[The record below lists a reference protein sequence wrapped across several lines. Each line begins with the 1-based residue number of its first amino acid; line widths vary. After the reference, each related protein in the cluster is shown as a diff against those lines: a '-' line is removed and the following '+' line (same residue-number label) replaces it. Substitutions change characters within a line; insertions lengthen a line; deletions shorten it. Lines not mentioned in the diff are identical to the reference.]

1 MDDMVASGRLMASF
15 ENERSNLPVLPNVPL
30 LSLIQW
36 ALETVEDYSDGDRE
50 YEVADTSSNIVQE
63 AFATGPITGKKF
75 KSVLSGTTYLCAM
88 CTRA

>member
-75 KSVLSGTTYLCAM
+75 KSVLSCTTYLCAM